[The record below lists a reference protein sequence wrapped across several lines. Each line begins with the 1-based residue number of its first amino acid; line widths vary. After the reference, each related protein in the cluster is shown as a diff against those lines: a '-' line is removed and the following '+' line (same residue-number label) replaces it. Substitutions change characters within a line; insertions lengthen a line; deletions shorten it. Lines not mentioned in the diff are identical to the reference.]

1 VATAFADTTWPK
13 PTQMAAITVYAFA
26 FLAADINDA
35 TVTAVCLGRLV
46 GGTRNQNNSSPASKG
61 LTFTKIGICIEVSV
75 PTEAVFFSR
84 WRTTATYTTTTAAH
98 LPKVLCHHY
107 VTDER
112 VHRSPHLA
120 VYCNALQVLKGI
132 RL

>member
-1 VATAFADTTWPK
+1 MATAFADTTWPK
-13 PTQMAAITVYAFA
+13 PTQMAAITVYALA

-35 TVTAVCLGRLV
+35 TDTAACLDRLV
-46 GGTRNQNNSSPASKG
+46 GGTRNQNNSSPAAKD
-61 LTFTKIGICIEVSV
+61 LTFTKTGICNEVSV
-75 PTEAVFFSR
+75 PTETDVLVR
-84 WRTTATYTTTTAAH
+84 WRIAATYTTTTAAH
-98 LPKVLCHHY
+98 LPNMLCHHH